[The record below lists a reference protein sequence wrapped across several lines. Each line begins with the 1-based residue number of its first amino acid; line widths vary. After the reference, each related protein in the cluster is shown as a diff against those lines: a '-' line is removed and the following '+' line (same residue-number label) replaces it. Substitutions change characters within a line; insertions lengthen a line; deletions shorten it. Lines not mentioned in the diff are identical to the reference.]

1 MILNLDDI
9 LEQEL
14 TRDTENQN
22 AYENYKELYASGT
35 VEMRVYGIEREIKL
49 NRLERK
55 ERPMKLL
62 QERDG
67 SYYCPICRKG
77 YDSVFHV
84 SRYCGYCGQRIQLP

>member
-1 MILNLDDI
+1 MKFDLDKILSEKLTKDRESQDVYDNLKD
-9 LEQEL
+9 
-14 TRDTENQN
+14 
-22 AYENYKELYASGT
+22 LYASG
-35 VEMRVYGIEREIKL
+35 VVDVRHYGEEREIKL

-84 SRYCGYCGQRIQLP
+84 NRYCGWCGQRIQLP